1 VYTTQSFDADG
12 SVKPGIMRVSPFA
25 APAPDR
31 RANAQS
37 EENACVANI
46 GPQQRRQRMAFGV
59 ISLALGVVLAALL
72 VALHTNPLW
81 RLSLFLPFVS
91 GAEGIFQAL
100 EKT

>member
-1 VYTTQSFDADG
+1 MGTL
-12 SVKPGIMRVSPFA
+12 FA
-25 APAPDR
+25 TPTPDR

-59 ISLALGVVLAALL
+59 ISLALGVGLAALL
-72 VALHTNPLW
+72 VAIHANPLW
-81 RLSLFLPFVS
+81 RLGLFVPFMS